1 MQYITFNHDY
11 LNKIIIEP
19 NDKNY
24 KQAIENHRL
33 ISLIDDHGNINGSA
47 LVFNNKLSQ
56 HGIWKIIED
65 IKTIKE
71 FHTEEIA
78 NILANQYIFVT

>member
-33 ISLIDDHGNINGSA
+33 IPLIDDHGNINGSA

-56 HGIWKIIED
+56 HGIWKIIGD
-65 IKTIKE
+65 INKIME

-78 NILANQYIFVT
+78 TILAD